1 MRKNSKSK
9 SKCWV
14 EVMKKNTRRRQNPP
28 QPLPPALTGGGA
40 AQVAQADPCQRDTVI
55 APCQKESVPNP
66 CQKDEL
72 YKKVVVKE
80 RVPT

>member
-14 EVMKKNTRRRQNPP
+14 EVMKKKKKAKSS